1 MALDVQAYYAEPGVM
16 TDLSRHGDMLV
27 GLPHDI
33 GELCKVVQGVMVHV
47 FWANAYGMSET
58 EIAPRRAELQL
69 RAARHLLNRI
79 RELDP
84 RPLAIARPLR
94 KRILGNCRDFT
105 VLLVALLRYQGIPA
119 RARCGF
125 GTYFTPGKRE
135 DHWVAE
141 VWREDE
147 GRWVL
152 VDAQLDSVQ
161 MQALKIDFDPLDVPR
176 DRFLTGP
183 VAWQQCRVGGADP
196 ESFGILDMWGLWF
209 VRGNLIRDIA
219 ALAKMELLPWDCWGL
234 IDEEES
240 KIDAKALA
248 LLDHAARLAL
258 AGDDLLEEL
267 LALYNREPRLRVPA
281 VINSYPA
288 QGVQHRVTLPQP
300 EPA

>member
-152 VDAQLDSVQ
+152 VDA
-161 MQALKIDFDPLDVPR
+161 
-176 DRFLTGP
+176 
-183 VAWQQCRVGGADP
+183 
-196 ESFGILDMWGLWF
+196 
-209 VRGNLIRDIA
+209 
-219 ALAKMELLPWDCWGL
+219 
-234 IDEEES
+234 
-240 KIDAKALA
+240 
-248 LLDHAARLAL
+248 
-258 AGDDLLEEL
+258 
-267 LALYNREPRLRVPA
+267 
-281 VINSYPA
+281 
-288 QGVQHRVTLPQP
+288 
-300 EPA
+300 